1 MAGSDA
7 METIATTPALEFAPY
22 IILLPMLAF
31 PVILFLGKMFNG
43 NKMWKD
49 GLKEGGLIA
58 LPVMATSLLLALWL
72 VTDFVGGAGRAD
84 TSGWTW
90 FTSGM
95 WDSGQTTVSEINL
108 GFGIYVDHITV
119 MLLFI
124 ASFLCLLIN
133 TFAVGYMNTDPI
145 NDNRN
150 HRFYAEFVLFCSG
163 MLGMVLADS
172 FLWLFIFWELMGLCS
187 YLLIGFY
194 YERPSAAYAAKKA
207 FLTTRVGDVFLMVGL
222 AMLWSLFHPHA
233 GAGQGALDYAVVFDD
248 QNIKAV
254 AETGSSTLA
263 WALGLMFIGAVGKSA
278 QFPLHVWLPDAM
290 EGPTPVSALIHAAT
304 MVNAGLYLVAR
315 MFPFFGSDYLYND
328 LADLAFIIAAIGGTT
343 AVMAAAIAFVQHDL
357 KKVLAYS
364 TMSQLAYIFTGLG
377 AALYLA
383 NTLHWHEYLPD
394 GTKNPEYYTN
404 HGIVIVAFG
413 AALFHLFNHAM
424 AKGMLFMASGAVIH
438 EVHHAHHHLHP
449 HDDHHEEHP
458 EELLMLANYLHDTDQ
473 SVFGFFNSIDLDQSG
488 DVDTYEFQK
497 ALKDADIADLPPW
510 EMQPLMQ
517 ALDMDGNGRID
528 IPELELTLGRIH
540 LASLSGGD
548 GHHDD
553 HHDEFDAQS
562 MENMGGLA
570 SKMPLTATAMLVGSL
585 SIMGFPLIGGFWS
598 KEGIIANTWRVVRDD
613 PRFIYPAMCVLLGAA
628 MTGFYMSRMWLKTF
642 AGSPKT
648 EVAAHVHPTNTW
660 IKIPLFVLTF
670 MSLGAIVLASMGFTH
685 WAPDESYAPFFD
697 GEKSFVE
704 GLVYEMN
711 HAFANNELF
720 FLVLTYIAILLGA
733 IVGPGLALSLYGGRL
748 DEGEETM
755 PWFGPVLAIN
765 QFVKGRYH
773 WDNRSF
779 AQSGFATALEN
790 RLYFDHYYDMAM
802 LKIVAAF
809 STKAAETDSSVIDGT
824 VKTIERTSQQLSTG
838 LRSLTTGSA
847 RDYILMAAVGTLALF
862 AMIWGVVA

>member
-1 MAGSDA
+1 
-7 METIATTPALEFAPY
+7 
-22 IILLPMLAF
+22 MLAF
-31 PVILFLGKMFNG
+31 PIILLMGRLYNG
-43 NKMWKD
+43 NSFWKNS
-49 GLKEGGLIA
+49 LKEGGLIA
-58 LPVMATSLLLALWL
+58 LPVMGASLLLSLWL
-72 VTDFVGGAGRAD
+72 IADFIGAYGGVEELSD
-84 TSGWTW
+84 WTW
-90 FTSGM
+90 FTSSM
-95 WDSGQTTVSEINL
+95 WTSGVVTTEISF
-108 GFGIYVDHITV
+108 GFGIHIDHITV

-222 AMLWSLFHPHA
+222 AVLWDLF
-233 GAGQGALDYAVVFDD
+233 GSLDYAVVFNEY
-248 QNIKAV
+248 NIDKV
-254 AETGSSTLA
+254 AASNPGTLA

-315 MFPFFGSDYLYND
+315 MFPFFGAESMHGE

-383 NTLHWHEYLPD
+383 NTLHWHEYLGD
-394 GTKNPEYYTN
+394 GSKNPDYYVN
-404 HGIVIVAFG
+404 HAIVIVAFG

-449 HDDHHEEHP
+449 HDDHHDENP
-458 EELLMLANYLHDTDQ
+458 KELLMLANYLSETKQ

-488 DVDTYEFQK
+488 EIDTYEFQK
-497 ALKDADIADLPPW
+497 ALKDANIADLPPW
-510 EMQPLMQ
+510 EMEPLMK
-517 ALDMDGNGRID
+517 ALDMDGNGRINV
-528 IPELELTLGRIH
+528 PELELTLGRVH
-540 LASLSGGD
+540 LASLAG
-548 GHHDD
+548 DD
-553 HHDEFDAQS
+553 HHDHHEDEFDAQS

-598 KEGIIANTWRVVRDD
+598 KEGIIANTWRVALED
-613 PRFIYPAMCVLLGAA
+613 PRFFYPAMCVLLGAG

-648 EVAAHVHPTNTW
+648 DVAAHVHPTNTW

-670 MSLGAIVLASMGFTH
+670 FSLGGILFAGMGFTH
-685 WAPDESYAPFFD
+685 WAPDIEY
-697 GEKSFVE
+697 
-704 GLVYEMN
+704 GLMSDHGGLLGGILYELD
-711 HAFANNELF
+711 HVFANEKTF
-720 FLVLTYIAILLGA
+720 FFVLTYIALFIGA
-733 IVGPGLALSLYGGRL
+733 VVGPGLALSLYGGKL
-748 DEGEETM
+748 DDGESVK
-755 PWFGPVLAIN
+755 PWFGPVLALN
-765 QFVKGRYH
+765 QAVKGRYH
-773 WDNRSF
+773 WDNSSF
-779 AQSGFATALEN
+779 AHSGFATALSN

-809 STKAAETDSSVIDGT
+809 SFKAAEADSKVIDGT
-824 VKTIERTSQQLSTG
+824 VKTIERTSQQLSTKI
-838 LRSLTTGSA
+838 RALTTGSA
-847 RDYILMAAVGTLALF
+847 RDYILMAALGTLALF
-862 AMIWGVVA
+862 ALIWGVVA

>member
-1 MAGSDA
+1 
-7 METIATTPALEFAPY
+7 
-22 IILLPMLAF
+22 
-31 PVILFLGKMFNG
+31 
-43 NKMWKD
+43 MW
-49 GLKEGGLIA
+49 
-58 LPVMATSLLLALWL
+58 
-72 VTDFVGGAGRAD
+72 
-84 TSGWTW
+84 TSGVV
-90 FTSGM
+90 
-95 WDSGQTTVSEINL
+95 TTEISF
-108 GFGIYVDHITV
+108 GFGVHVDHITV

-222 AMLWSLFHPHA
+222 AVLWDLF
-233 GAGQGALDYAVVFDD
+233 GSLDYAVVFNEY
-248 QNIKAV
+248 NIDKV
-254 AETGSSTLA
+254 AASNPGTLA

-315 MFPFFGSDYLYND
+315 MFPFFGAESMHGE

-383 NTLHWHEYLPD
+383 NTLDWHHDY
-394 GTKNPEYYTN
+394 KA
-404 HGIVIVAFG
+404 HAIVVVAFG

-449 HDDHHEEHP
+449 HDDHHHEEDP
-458 EELLMLANYLHDTDQ
+458 KELLMLANYLAETGQ

-488 DVDTYEFQK
+488 EVDTYEFQT
-497 ALKDADIADLPPW
+497 ALKNADIADLPPW
-510 EMQPLMQ
+510 EMQPLMK
-517 ALDMDGNGRID
+517 ALDMDGNGSINV
-528 IPELELTLGRIH
+528 PELELTLGRVH
-540 LASLSGGD
+540 LASLAGD
-548 GHHDD
+548 DHHD

-598 KEGIIANTWRVVRDD
+598 KEGIIANTWRVALED
-613 PRFIYPAMCVLLGAA
+613 PRFFYPAMCVLIGAG

-660 IKIPLFVLTF
+660 IKTPLFILTF
-670 MSLGAIVLASMGFTH
+670 FSLAGILFAGMGFTH
-685 WAPDESYAPFFD
+685 WAPDIEY
-697 GEKSFVE
+697 
-704 GLVYEMN
+704 GLMSDHGGLLGGILYELD
-711 HAFANNELF
+711 HVFANEKAF
-720 FLVLTYIAILLGA
+720 FFILTYVALFIGA
-733 IVGPGLALSLYGGRL
+733 VIGPGLALSLYGGKL
-748 DEGEETM
+748 DEGETVK

-765 QFVKGRYH
+765 EAIKGRYH
-773 WDNRSF
+773 WDNSSF
-779 AQSGFATALEN
+779 AQSGFSTALSN

-809 STKAAETDSSVIDGT
+809 SFKAAEADSTVIDGT
-824 VKTIERTSQQLSTG
+824 VKTIERTSQQLSTK
-838 LRSLTTGSA
+838 LRALTTGSA
-847 RDYILMAAVGTLALF
+847 RDYILMAALGTLVLF
-862 AMIWGVVA
+862 GLIWGVVA

>member
-1 MAGSDA
+1 MAGSGSSEIVHSTA
-7 METIATTPALEFAPY
+7 AQYAPY
-22 IILLPMLAF
+22 ILLLPMLAF

-43 NKMWKD
+43 NKMWKET
-49 GLKEGGLIA
+49 LKEGGLIA
-58 LPVMATSLLLALWL
+58 LAFMAASLGLSIWL
-72 VTDFVGGAGRAD
+72 ISDFIGAYGGVEKLSD
-84 TSGWTW
+84 WTW
-90 FTSGM
+90 FTSSM
-95 WDSGQTTVSEINL
+95 WSTGVVTTEISF
-108 GFGIYVDHITV
+108 GFGVHIDHITV

-133 TFAVGYMNTDPI
+133 IFAVGYMNTDPI

-222 AMLWSLFHPHA
+222 AVLWDLF
-233 GAGQGALDYAVVFDD
+233 GSLDYAVVFNEY
-248 QNIKAV
+248 NIDKV
-254 AETGSSTLA
+254 AASNPGTLA

-315 MFPFFGSDYLYND
+315 MFPFFGAESMHGE

-383 NTLHWHEYLPD
+383 NTLDWHHDY
-394 GTKNPEYYTN
+394 KA

-449 HDDHHEEHP
+449 HDDHHHDEEP
-458 EELLMLANYLHDTDQ
+458 EELLMLANYLAETGQ

-488 DVDTYEFQK
+488 EVDTYEFQK

-510 EMQPLMQ
+510 EMEPLMN
-517 ALDMDGNGRID
+517 ALDMDGNGRINV
-528 IPELELTLGRIH
+528 PELELTLGRVH
-540 LASLSGGD
+540 LASLGG
-548 GHHDD
+548 HDD

-585 SIMGFPLIGGFWS
+585 SIMGFPLIGGFWT
-598 KEGIIANTWRVVRDD
+598 KHGIIAYTWWVLLED
-613 PRFIYPAMCVLLGAA
+613 PRFFYPAMCVLLGAA

-648 EVAAHVHPTNTW
+648 DVAAHVHPTNTW
-660 IKIPLFVLTF
+660 IKTPLFILTF
-670 MSLGAIVLASMGFTH
+670 FSLAGILFASMGFTH
-685 WAPDESYAPFFD
+685 WAPDIEY
-697 GEKSFVE
+697 
-704 GLVYEMN
+704 GLMSDHGGLWGGFLYEME
-711 HAFANNELF
+711 HVFANEKAF
-720 FLVLTYIAILLGA
+720 FFILTYVALFIGA
-733 IVGPGLALSLYGGRL
+733 VVGPGLALSLYGGKL
-748 DEGEETM
+748 DEGENAL
-755 PWFGPVLAIN
+755 PWFGPVLAVN

-773 WDNRSF
+773 WDNSSF
-779 AQSGFATALEN
+779 AKSGFATALEN

-809 STKAAETDSSVIDGT
+809 SFKAAEADTSVIDGT
-824 VKTIERTSQQLSTG
+824 VKTIERTSQQLSTK
-838 LRSLTTGSA
+838 LRALTTGSA
-847 RDYILMAAVGTLALF
+847 RDYILMAALGTLGLF
-862 AMIWGVVA
+862 ALIWGVVA

>member
-1 MAGSDA
+1 MAGTGSSELIHSTA
-7 METIATTPALEFAPY
+7 AQYAPY
-22 IILLPMLAF
+22 IVLLPMLAF
-31 PVILFLGKMFNG
+31 PIILLLGKMMNG
-43 NKMWKD
+43 DKMWKET
-49 GLKEGGLIA
+49 LKEGGLIA
-58 LPVMATSLLLALWL
+58 LPVMGASLLLSLWL
-72 VTDFVGGAGRAD
+72 ITDFIGAYGGVEKLSD
-84 TSGWTW
+84 WTW
-90 FTSGM
+90 FTSSM
-95 WDSGQTTVSEINL
+95 WNSGVVTTEISF
-108 GFGIYVDHITV
+108 GFGIHIDHITV

-222 AMLWSLFHPHA
+222 AMLWDLF
-233 GAGQGALDYAVVFDD
+233 GSLDYAVVFSEY
-248 QNIKAV
+248 NIDKV
-254 AETGSSTLA
+254 AASNPGTLA

-315 MFPFFGSDYLYND
+315 MFPFFGAESMHGE

-383 NTLHWHEYLPD
+383 NTLDWHHD
-394 GTKNPEYYTN
+394 DTA
-404 HGIVIVAFG
+404 HAIVIVAFG

-449 HDDHHEEHP
+449 HDDHHHDEDP
-458 EELLMLANYLHDTDQ
+458 EELLMLANYLADTGQ

-488 DVDTYEFQK
+488 EVDTYEFQT
-497 ALKDADIADLPPW
+497 ALKKADIADLPPW
-510 EMQPLMQ
+510 DMQRLMK
-517 ALDMDGNGRID
+517 AVDMDGNGRINV
-528 IPELELTLGRIH
+528 PELELTLGRVH
-540 LASLSGGD
+540 LASLAGD
-548 GHHDD
+548 DHHD

-598 KEGIIANTWRVVRDD
+598 KEGIIANTWRVALED
-613 PRFIYPAMCVLLGAA
+613 PRFFYPALCVLLGAG

-670 MSLGAIVLASMGFTH
+670 FSLGGILFAGMGFTH
-685 WAPDESYAPFFD
+685 WAPDIEYGLMSQKNLF
-697 GEKSFVE
+697 E
-704 GLVYEMN
+704 GILYEME
-711 HAFANNELF
+711 HAFANHDVF
-720 FLVLTYIAILLGA
+720 FLILSYVALFIGA
-733 IVGPGLALSLYGGRL
+733 IVGPGIALSLYGGAL
-748 DEGEETM
+748 DEGESAK
-755 PWFGPVLAIN
+755 PWFAPVLALN
-765 QFVKGRYH
+765 TVVKGRYN
-773 WDNRSF
+773 WDNSSF
-779 AQSGFATALEN
+779 AQSGFATALTN

-809 STKAAETDSSVIDGT
+809 SFKAAQADADVIDGT
-824 VKTIERTSQQLSTG
+824 VKTIERTSQQLSTT

-862 AMIWGVVA
+862 ALIWGVVA

>member
-1 MAGSDA
+1 MAGSGSS
-7 METIATTPALEFAPY
+7 ETIQTTALEYAPY
-22 IILLPMLAF
+22 ILLLPMLAF
-31 PVILFLGKMFNG
+31 PVILLLGKMFNG

-58 LPVMATSLLLALWL
+58 LPVMAASLLLSLWL
-72 VTDFVGGAGRAD
+72 MVDFIGGDGHAD

-90 FTSGM
+90 FTSSM
-95 WDSGQTTVSEINL
+95 WDSSQTTVTEITL
-108 GFGIYVDHITV
+108 GFGVYIDHVTV
-119 MLLFI
+119 MLLFV

-133 TFAVGYMNTDPI
+133 TFAIGYMNTDPI

-222 AMLWSLFHPHA
+222 AVLWSLFHPHTA
-233 GAGQGALDYAVVFDD
+233 AGQGALDYAVVFDSD
-248 QNIKAV
+248 NIKAV
-254 AETGSSTLA
+254 AETGSSTLT

-315 MFPFFGSDYLYND
+315 MFPFFGSDYLHGE

-383 NTLHWHEYLPD
+383 NTLHWHEYLLD
-394 GTKNPEYYTN
+394 GTKNPDYYVN

-497 ALKDADIADLPPW
+497 ALKEANIADLPPW
-510 EMQPLMQ
+510 EIQPLMQ

-540 LASLSGGD
+540 LASLADSD

-598 KEGIIANTWRVVRDD
+598 KEGIIANTWRVALED
-613 PRFIYPAMCVLLGAA
+613 PRFLYPAMCVLLGAA

-642 AGSPKT
+642 AGTPKT
-648 EVAAHVHPTNTW
+648 DVAAHVHPTNTW
-660 IKIPLFVLTF
+660 IKTPLFILTF
-670 MSLGAIVLASMGFTH
+670 MSLGAIVLASLGFTH
-685 WAPDESYAPFFD
+685 WAPDEYYKPFFD
-697 GEKSFVE
+697 GKKSFVE
-704 GLVYEMN
+704 GLVYELD
-711 HAFANNELF
+711 HAFANSNVF
-720 FLVLTYIAILLGA
+720 FFALTYIAIFLGA
-733 IVGPGLALSLYGGRL
+733 VVGPGLALSLYGGRL
-748 DEGEETM
+748 EEGQKTM
-755 PWFGPVLAIN
+755 PWFAPVLAVN
-765 QFVKGRYH
+765 QFVKSRYN

-809 STKAAETDSSVIDGT
+809 SFKAAEADSSVIDGT
-824 VKTIERTSQQLSTG
+824 VKTIERTSQQISTK

-847 RDYILMAAVGTLALF
+847 RDYILMAALGTLGLF
-862 AMIWGVVA
+862 ALIWGVVA

>member
-1 MAGSDA
+1 
-7 METIATTPALEFAPY
+7 
-22 IILLPMLAF
+22 MLAF
-31 PVILFLGKMFNG
+31 PVILFLGKMYNG
-43 NKMWKD
+43 NKMWKET
-49 GLKEGGLIA
+49 LKEGGLIA
-58 LPVMATSLLLALWL
+58 LAVMGASLALSLWL
-72 VTDFVGGAGRAD
+72 ISDFIGAYGGVEKLSD
-84 TSGWTW
+84 WTW
-90 FTSGM
+90 FTSSM
-95 WDSGQTTVSEINL
+95 WNSGVVTTEITF
-108 GFGIYVDHITV
+108 GFGVHIDHITV

-133 TFAVGYMNTDPI
+133 TFAIGYMNTDPI

-222 AMLWSLFHPHA
+222 AVLWDLF
-233 GAGQGALDYAVVFDD
+233 GSLDYAVVFKEE
-248 QNIKAV
+248 NIDMV
-254 AETGSSTLA
+254 AASNPGTLA

-315 MFPFFGSDYLYND
+315 MFPFFGAESMHGE

-383 NTLHWHEYLPD
+383 NTLHWHEYLVD
-394 GTKNPEYYTN
+394 GTKNPDYYVN
-404 HGIVIVAFG
+404 HAIVIVAFG

-449 HDDHHEEHP
+449 HDDDHGHHEEDP
-458 EELLMLANYLHDTDQ
+458 EELLMLANYLADTGQ

-488 DVDTYEFQK
+488 EIDTYEFQT
-497 ALKDADIADLPPW
+497 ALKKADIADLPPW
-510 EMQPLMQ
+510 DMQRLMK
-517 ALDMDGNGRID
+517 ALDMDGNGRINV
-528 IPELELTLGRIH
+528 PELELTLGRVH
-540 LASLSGGD
+540 LASLAGD
-548 GHHDD
+548 DD
-553 HHDEFDAQS
+553 HHDQHHEFDAQS

-598 KEGIIANTWRVVRDD
+598 KEGIIANTWRVALED
-613 PRFIYPAMCVLLGAA
+613 PRFFYPALCVLLGAG

-648 EVAAHVHPTNTW
+648 DVAAHVHPTNTW
-660 IKIPLFVLTF
+660 IKTPLFILTF
-670 MSLGAIVLASMGFTH
+670 VSLAGVIFASMGFTH
-685 WAPDESYAPFFD
+685 WAPDIEY
-697 GEKSFVE
+697 
-704 GLVYEMN
+704 GLMSDHGGLWGGFLYEME
-711 HAFANNELF
+711 HVFANEKMF
-720 FLVLTYIAILLGA
+720 FFILTYVALFIGA
-733 IVGPGLALSLYGGRL
+733 VVGPGLALSLYGGKL
-748 DEGEETM
+748 DDGEEAK
-755 PWFGPVLAIN
+755 PWFGPVLALNAAI
-765 QFVKGRYH
+765 KGRYH
-773 WDNRSF
+773 WDNSAF
-779 AQSGFATALEN
+779 GKSGFATALEN

-809 STKAAETDSSVIDGT
+809 SNKAAEADSSVIDGT
-824 VKTIERTSQQLSTG
+824 VKTVERTSQQLSTSI
-838 LRSLTTGSA
+838 RSLTTGSA
-847 RDYILMAAVGTLALF
+847 RDYILMAALGTLVLF
-862 AMIWGVVA
+862 GLIWGVVA

>member
-1 MAGSDA
+1 
-7 METIATTPALEFAPY
+7 MESTSSSELIHSAALPYSPLIVLLPMIAFP
-22 IILLPMLAF
+22 IILL
-31 PVILFLGKMFNG
+31 LGKLFNG
-43 NKMWKD
+43 NSIWKKT
-49 GLKEGGLIA
+49 LKEGGLIA
-58 LPVMATSLLLALWL
+58 LPVMGASLMLALW
-72 VTDFVGGAGRAD
+72 VISDFIGAYGGMERM
-84 TSGWTW
+84 TQWTW
-90 FTSGM
+90 FTSSM
-95 WDSGQTTVSEINL
+95 WTSGLITEEVSF
-108 GFGIYVDHITV
+108 GFGVHIDHVTV

-124 ASFLCLLIN
+124 ASFLCFLIN

-222 AMLWSLFHPHA
+222 AVLWDLF
-233 GAGQGALDYAVVFDD
+233 GSLDYAVVFDEAH
-248 QNIKAV
+248 IEAV
-254 AETGSSTLA
+254 AASHPGTLA
-263 WALGLMFIGAVGKSA
+263 WALGLMFVGAVGKSA

-315 MFPFFGSDYLYND
+315 MFPFFGAEAMHGE
-328 LADLAFIIAAIGGTT
+328 LADLAFVIAAIGGTT

-383 NTLHWHEYLPD
+383 NTLDWHHDE
-394 GTKNPEYYTN
+394 TA
-404 HGIVIVAFG
+404 HAIVIVAFG

-438 EVHHAHHHLHP
+438 EMHHAHHHLHP
-449 HDDHHEEHP
+449 HEEHHEAKDP
-458 EELLMLANYLHDTDQ
+458 VELLKLVHYLAATDQ
-473 SVFGFFNSIDLDQSG
+473 TVYSFFKSIDLDTSG
-488 DVDTYEFQK
+488 DIDVYELQEALHK
-497 ALKDADIADLPPW
+497 AKIADLPPR
-510 EMQPLMQ
+510 EVIALMKVID
-517 ALDMDGNGRID
+517 LNGNGKID
-528 IPELELTLGRIH
+528 MPELELTLGRVH
-540 LASLSGGD
+540 RASQSS
-548 GHHDD
+548 HD
-553 HHDEFDAQS
+553 HHDHHDEEHHDHHEEFDAQS

-570 SKMPLTATAMLVGSL
+570 SKMPITATAMLVGSL

-598 KEGIIANTWRVVRDD
+598 KEGIIANTWRVALED
-613 PRFIYPAMCVLLGAA
+613 PRFFYPALCVLLGAG

-642 AGSPKT
+642 AGTPKT
-648 EVAAHVHPTNTW
+648 EVAAHIHPTNTW

-670 MSLGAIVLASMGFTH
+670 FSLGGILFAGMGFTH
-685 WAPDESYAPFFD
+685 WAPDIGSALM
-697 GEKSFVE
+697 GEHSLVE
-704 GLVYEMN
+704 GIVHEIE
-711 HAFANNELF
+711 HAFANHETF
-720 FLVLTYIAILLGA
+720 FFALSYVALLLGA
-733 IVGPGLALSLYGGRL
+733 IIGPGLALSLYGGAL
-748 DEGEETM
+748 EDGQKAK
-755 PWFGPVLAIN
+755 PWFTPVLALNAAI
-765 QFVKGRYH
+765 KGRYH
-773 WDNRSF
+773 WDNSAF
-779 AQSGFATALEN
+779 AQSGFATALTN

-809 STKAAETDSSVIDGT
+809 SLKAAKADADIIDGT
-824 VKTIERTSQQLSTG
+824 VKTVERTSQQLSTT
-838 LRSLTTGSA
+838 LRALTTGSA

-862 AMIWGVVA
+862 ALIWGVVA

>member
-1 MAGSDA
+1 
-7 METIATTPALEFAPY
+7 
-22 IILLPMLAF
+22 MLAF
-31 PVILFLGKMFNG
+31 PVILFLGKMYNG
-43 NKMWKD
+43 NKMWKET
-49 GLKEGGLIA
+49 LKEGGLIA
-58 LPVMATSLLLALWL
+58 LAVMGASLALSLWL
-72 VTDFVGGAGRAD
+72 ISDFIGAYGGVEKLSD
-84 TSGWTW
+84 WTW
-90 FTSGM
+90 FTSSM
-95 WDSGQTTVSEINL
+95 WNSGVVTTEITF
-108 GFGIYVDHITV
+108 GFGVHIDHITV

-133 TFAVGYMNTDPI
+133 TFAIGYMNTDPI

-222 AMLWSLFHPHA
+222 AVLWDLF
-233 GAGQGALDYAVVFDD
+233 GSLDYAVVFKEE
-248 QNIKAV
+248 NIDMV
-254 AETGSSTLA
+254 AASNPGTLA

-315 MFPFFGSDYLYND
+315 MFPFFGAESMHGE

-383 NTLHWHEYLPD
+383 NTLHWHEYLVD
-394 GTKNPEYYTN
+394 GTKNPDYYVN
-404 HGIVIVAFG
+404 HAIVIVAFG

-449 HDDHHEEHP
+449 HDDDHGHHEEDP
-458 EELLMLANYLHDTDQ
+458 EELLMLANYLADTGQ

-488 DVDTYEFQK
+488 EIDTYEFQT
-497 ALKDADIADLPPW
+497 ALKKADIADLPPW
-510 EMQPLMQ
+510 DMQRLMK
-517 ALDMDGNGRID
+517 ALDMDGNGRINV
-528 IPELELTLGRIH
+528 PELELTLGRVH
-540 LASLSGGD
+540 LASLAGD
-548 GHHDD
+548 DD
-553 HHDEFDAQS
+553 HHDHHHEFDAQS

-598 KEGIIANTWRVVRDD
+598 KEGIIANTWRVALED
-613 PRFIYPAMCVLLGAA
+613 PRFFYPALCVLLGAG

-648 EVAAHVHPTNTW
+648 DVAAHVHPTNTW
-660 IKIPLFVLTF
+660 IKTPLFILTF
-670 MSLGAIVLASMGFTH
+670 VSLAGVIFASMGFTH
-685 WAPDESYAPFFD
+685 WAPDIEY
-697 GEKSFVE
+697 
-704 GLVYEMN
+704 GLMSDHGGLWGGFLYEME
-711 HAFANNELF
+711 HVFANEKMF
-720 FLVLTYIAILLGA
+720 FFILTYVALFIGA
-733 IVGPGLALSLYGGRL
+733 VVGPGLALSLYGGKL
-748 DEGEETM
+748 DDGEEAK
-755 PWFGPVLAIN
+755 PWFGPVLALNAAI
-765 QFVKGRYH
+765 KGRYH
-773 WDNRSF
+773 WDNSAF
-779 AQSGFATALEN
+779 GKSGFATALEN

-809 STKAAETDSSVIDGT
+809 SNKAAEADSSVIDGT
-824 VKTIERTSQQLSTG
+824 VKTVERTSQQLSTSI
-838 LRSLTTGSA
+838 RSLTTGSA
-847 RDYILMAAVGTLALF
+847 RDYILMAALGTLVLF
-862 AMIWGVVA
+862 GLIWGVVA